1 MENLLEEPGKPKPKP
16 KKEDGAGNGNAPS
29 ELADPTK
36 LVVRAMDAIDQDDE
50 WFTLG
55 QIGQYITAAAPDFDT
70 RSYGKRKL
78 SDLIA
83 SLKLFETKRGDGNQI
98 LVRRLD

>member
-1 MENLLEEPGKPKPKP
+1 MENLLEEPAKAKTKP
-16 KKEDGAGNGNAPS
+16 KKDDVDGNAPS
-29 ELADPTK
+29 ELPDPAK
-36 LVVRAMDAIDQDDE
+36 LVVRAMDAIGQEDE

-55 QIGQYITAAAPDFDT
+55 QIGQYITAAFPDFDT

-83 SLKLFETKRGDGNQI
+83 SLKLFETKRGEGNQI